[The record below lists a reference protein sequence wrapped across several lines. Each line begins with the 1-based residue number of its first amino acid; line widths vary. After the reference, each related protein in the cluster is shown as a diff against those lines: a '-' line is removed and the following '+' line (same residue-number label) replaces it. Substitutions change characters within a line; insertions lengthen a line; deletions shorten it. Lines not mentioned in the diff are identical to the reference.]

1 MHRHSHPGQHASQ
14 CALPGCHARL
24 ALENTVTTTEG
35 QRPTALARLVLG
47 SASPHPAR
55 EVGPEFGQLGVSHH
69 RPPATHPP
77 GIEPAGTSPSAPVL
91 VIPAAAHN
99 AALSLTRRSPKRNQ
113 STEAWREG
121 ESGFRDKLT
130 HKAVTVAITPLT
142 AAFSPNQHTAP
153 PLPAPAT
160 QAPTS
165 PLTHAHEFHH
175 ESTNFAACAG
185 ENHGLTQKLL
195 HHHPQVKSQLQQV
208 LRGAVS
214 VSCTPCV
221 FALSRHDTFILYPV
235 ASVCSVFQPIDQS
248 INQSINQPLGLT
260 ACQGRGL
267 DPGTRV
273 AWAHFPC
280 GPPGAG
286 P

>member
-1 MHRHSHPGQHASQ
+1 MAATATVTVPSPHPVPHHMHRHSHPGQHASQ

-121 ESGFRDKLT
+121 ESGGSWVQGQVDPQGRNCS
-130 HKAVTVAITPLT
+130 H
-142 AAFSPNQHTAP
+142 HTTDSSLQP
-153 PLPAPAT
+153 QPAHRT
-160 QAPTS
+160 TS
-165 PLTHAHEFHH
+165 TSASNT
-175 ESTNFAACAG
+175 STNIAT
-185 ENHGLTQKLL
+185 N
-195 HHHPQVKSQLQQV
+195 
-208 LRGAVS
+208 
-214 VSCTPCV
+214 PC
-221 FALSRHDTFILYPV
+221 
-235 ASVCSVFQPIDQS
+235 
-248 INQSINQPLGLT
+248 
-260 ACQGRGL
+260 
-267 DPGTRV
+267 TRV
-273 AWAHFPC
+273 SP
-280 GPPGAG
+280 
-286 P
+286 